1 MSREIGKRE
10 RDKHEKGSEWEE
22 ERKKIKRGRD
32 SERKEIEESE
42 IELKGERK
50 GKERQKY

>member
-32 SERKEIEESE
+32 SERK
-42 IELKGERK
+42 K
-50 GKERQKY
+50 QKSQKLN